1 MLLARNT
8 TPTVSGCA
16 AIVAAAVLLGG
27 DTVVGQ
33 ELAIAAA
40 SDLQAVFPTVAE
52 RYHRQTGRSVRL
64 TYGSSGNFF
73 SQIQNGAP
81 FDLFFSADVEYPRR
95 LEAAG
100 LAEPGTLHEYATGR
114 IVLWVRKDSGL
125 DVRRGLPVLTDSR
138 VRRIAIANPQHA
150 PYGRAAVAAL
160 RGAKLYEA
168 LRGKLVLGE
177 NVSQAA
183 QFVQSGNADVGILA
197 LSVALAPAV
206 KATGAYAEIPA
217 AFHPPIDQAAVVI
230 SRSRNK
236 TAARDFLRFMDRPEI
251 IQLLQAFGFMRPV
264 RSVGGPADEAAKI
277 GTAERTVRPA
287 DPPSPGCGP
296 GSGEARRSAERIGGT
311 RTLNLSIRLKP
322 DPMRMRCAPRHS
334 VR

>member
-1 MLLARNT
+1 MLLARNRIR
-8 TPTVSGCA
+8 TVSGCA
-16 AIVAAAVLLGG
+16 TIVAAAVLLFGE
-27 DTVVGQ
+27 TVVGQ

-81 FDLFFSADVEYPRR
+81 FDLFFSADIEYPRR

-100 LAEPGTLHEYATGR
+100 FAEAGTLREYATGR
-114 IVLWVRKDSGL
+114 IVLWVRNDSGL
-125 DVRRGLPVLTDSR
+125 DVRRGLPMLTDSR

-160 RGAKLYEA
+160 RGANLYEA
-168 LRGKLVLGE
+168 LRSKLVLGE

-206 KATGAYAEIPA
+206 KGVGAYAEIPA
-217 AFHPPIDQAAVVI
+217 ALHPPIDQAAVII

-236 TAARDFLRFMDRPEI
+236 TAARDFLRFMERPEI
-251 IQLLQAFGFMRPV
+251 IQLLQAFGFTRSTK
-264 RSVGGPADEAAKI
+264 SVGGPSDGAATT
-277 GTAERTVRPA
+277 GTAERAVRPA
-287 DPPSPGCGP
+287 
-296 GSGEARRSAERIGGT
+296 
-311 RTLNLSIRLKP
+311 
-322 DPMRMRCAPRHS
+322 
-334 VR
+334 